1 MVKSRVEKAIFSV
14 LAHLGVEEN
23 SSSSLVL
30 ILLGLICGVLTL
42 LGLIGRFP
50 QAVLVVPLVL
60 LDFECCGGFLHPS
73 GT

>member
-14 LAHLGVEEN
+14 LAHLG
-23 SSSSLVL
+23 SSLVL
-30 ILLGLICGVLTL
+30 ILLGLICSVLTL